1 MDVDLIF
8 KEIIFKNNTLS
19 EEGRDQIIYEL
30 IDIYSR
36 MPQQVKGVGVMTF
49 AGLHDKELVLTLISA
64 YEADA
69 IRYFLKCGVEPS
81 KIAF

>member
-1 MDVDLIF
+1 VNIDLIF
-8 KEIIFKNNTLS
+8 DEIILNNNTLS
-19 EEGRDQIIYEL
+19 ETGREEIVYEL

-36 MPQQVKGVGVMTF
+36 MPQPVKGVGVMTF
-49 AGLHDKELVLTLISA
+49 AKLTDKELVLTLISA

-69 IRYFLKCGVEPS
+69 IRHFLKNAVDPT